1 MILGGSPISVAA
13 PQRFEAIIIGITNFK
28 GLISSILAIQIATGT
43 IKNIVVTLSRN
54 ADNTAV
60 IIKNDT
66 KSDIT
71 FHLETAKS
79 LTAIHS
85 KSLV

>member
-1 MILGGSPISVAA
+1 MSVAV
-13 PQRFEAIIIGITNFK
+13 PHRFEAIIIGITNFN
-28 GLISSILAIQIATGT
+28 GLISNILAIQIATGT

-60 IIKNDT
+60 MIKNDT

-71 FHLETAKS
+71 IHFDTANS
-79 LTAIHS
+79 FTEIHS
-85 KSLV
+85 NNLV